1 MPAQSPIERTA
12 RLLTLR
18 VPGSIMTLPR
28 RRLLQVAGAAAVLPA
43 LSRRAAALDYPTRP
57 IVVIVPFPAG
67 GPVDALARLLAE
79 PMQAALGQPL
89 VVENAGGAG
98 GSIGAGRVA
107 RAAADGYTMLLGNW
121 TAMVGTP
128 AVYPVPF
135 DVRGDFVPVALLSSS
150 PLMMIGRKSLPA
162 DNVKELIAWLKAN
175 PGKATAGT
183 IGIGSPSQVG
193 AIYFQKLTGTQIRLV
208 PYRGAAPALTDLLA
222 GQIDLRMGAE
232 ASQTLPYVKSG
243 AVKPFAIM
251 GKARWA
257 PAPDIPTI
265 EEAGVPELALS
276 FWQAFWVPKATPPDI
291 VAKLN
296 AAAVAA
302 LADAR
307 LRKRLDE
314 LGQEIPPRE
323 QQTPQA
329 LGAFHA
335 AEIAKWWPI
344 IKAAGIKPE

>member
-1 MPAQSPIERTA
+1 MK
-12 RLLTLR
+12 
-18 VPGSIMTLPR
+18 LPR
-28 RRLLQVAGAAAVLPA
+28 RIFLQGTCAAVAAPA
-43 LSRRAAALDYPTRP
+43 LSRRASALDYPTRP
-57 IVVIVPFPAG
+57 ITVIVPFPAG
-67 GPVDALARLLAE
+67 GPVDALARLLSE
-79 PMQAALGQPL
+79 PMQASLGQPL
-89 VVENAGGAG
+89 VVENVGGAG
-98 GSIGAGRVA
+98 GSIAAARVA
-107 RAAADGYTMLLGNW
+107 RAVPDGYTMILGNW
-121 TAMVGTP
+121 TSFVGTP
-128 AVYPVPF
+128 AVYPVTF
-135 DVRGDFVPVALLSSS
+135 DVRKDFAPVALLSSS
-150 PLMMIGRKSLPA
+150 PLMLIGRKSLPA
-162 DNVKELIAWLKAN
+162 GNVKELIAWLKAN
-175 PGKATAGT
+175 PGKATSGT

-193 AIYFQKLTGTQIRLV
+193 AIYFQKLTGTQIQLV

-232 ASQTLPYVKSG
+232 ASQMLPYLKSN
-243 AVKPFAIM
+243 AVKAFAIM
-251 GKARWA
+251 DKKRWA

-276 FWQAFWVPKATPPDI
+276 FWQAFWLPKSTPDAV

-307 LRKRLDE
+307 LRQRLDE

-329 LGAFHA
+329 LGAFHQ
-335 AEIAKWWPI
+335 AEIDKWWPI

>member
-1 MPAQSPIERTA
+1 MQ
-12 RLLTLR
+12 
-18 VPGSIMTLPR
+18 LPR
-28 RRLLQVAGAAAVLPA
+28 RKFLSLAGALAAPA
-43 LSRRAAALDYPTRP
+43 LSRAAAALDYPTRP
-57 IVVIVPFPAG
+57 ITVIVPFPAG
-67 GPVDALARLLAE
+67 GPVDTLARLLAG
-79 PMQAALGQPL
+79 PMQAALGQAL
-89 VVENAGGAG
+89 VVENVGGAG
-98 GSIGAGRVA
+98 GSIAAARVA
-107 RAAADGYTMLLGNW
+107 RATPDGYTMILGNW
-121 TAMVGTP
+121 TSLVGTP

-135 DVRGDFVPVALLSSS
+135 DVRGDFAPVALLSSS
-150 PLMMIGRKSLPA
+150 PLMLIGRKSLPA
-162 DNVKELIAWLKAN
+162 DTVKELIAWLKDN
-175 PGKATAGT
+175 PGKATSGT
-183 IGIGSPSQVG
+183 IGVGSPSQVG

-243 AVKPFAIM
+243 AVKAFAIM
-251 GKARWA
+251 GKTRWA
-257 PAPDIPTI
+257 PAPAIPTI

-276 FWQAFWVPKATPPDI
+276 FWQAFWVPKATPPEV
-291 VAKLN
+291 VAKLS

-307 LRKRLDE
+307 LRARLDE

-335 AEIAKWWPI
+335 AEIDKWWPI
-344 IKAAGIKPE
+344 IKAAGIKAE

>member
-1 MPAQSPIERTA
+1 
-12 RLLTLR
+12 
-18 VPGSIMTLPR
+18 
-28 RRLLQVAGAAAVLPA
+28 
-43 LSRRAAALDYPTRP
+43 
-57 IVVIVPFPAG
+57 
-67 GPVDALARLLAE
+67 
-79 PMQAALGQPL
+79 
-89 VVENAGGAG
+89 
-98 GSIGAGRVA
+98 
-107 RAAADGYTMLLGNW
+107 MLLGNW

-183 IGIGSPSQVG
+183 IGVGSPSQVG

-251 GKARWA
+251 GKTRWA
-257 PAPDIPTI
+257 AAPDIPTI
-265 EEAGVPELALS
+265 EQAGVPELALS

-296 AAAVAA
+296 AAGAA
-302 LADAR
+302 GVLDDQRLAERRLHR
-307 LRKRLDE
+307 LRQEPRQRIDRPTGGKRHDDDDRPGRIIERRGTTRERRQHGGSARDLQQSPARQCH
-314 LGQEIPPRE
+314 GAPGPRNVSSLAVRSIGGE
-323 QQTPQA
+323 TSPA
-329 LGAFHA
+329 S
-335 AEIAKWWPI
+335 P
-344 IKAAGIKPE
+344 

>member
-1 MPAQSPIERTA
+1 MI
-12 RLLTLR
+12 
-18 VPGSIMTLPR
+18 LPR
-28 RRLLQVAGAAAVLPA
+28 RRFLQAAGAAVFPVL
-43 LSRRAAALDYPTRP
+43 SDRAAALDYPNRP

-67 GPVDALARLLAE
+67 GPVDALARLMAE
-79 PMQAALGQPL
+79 PMQASLGQPL
-89 VVENAGGAG
+89 VVENMGGAG
-98 GSIGAGRVA
+98 GSIAAARVA
-107 RAAADGYTMLLGNW
+107 RAAADGYTMMLGNW
-121 TAMVGTP
+121 TSMVGTP
-128 AVYPVPF
+128 AVYPVSF
-135 DVRGDFVPVALLSSS
+135 DVRGDFAPVALLSSS

-162 DNVKELIAWLKAN
+162 DTVKELIAWLKDN
-175 PGKATAGT
+175 PSKATSGT
-183 IGIGSPSQVG
+183 IGVGSPSQVG

-232 ASQTLPYVKSG
+232 ASQTLSFVKSG
-243 AVKPFAIM
+243 AVKAFAIM
-251 GKARWA
+251 GKTRWA
-257 PAPDIPTI
+257 PAPEIPTI

-276 FWQAFWVPKATPPDI
+276 FWQAFWLPKATPPDI

-307 LRKRLDE
+307 LQARLDE
-314 LGQEIPPRE
+314 LGQQIPPRD

-335 AEIAKWWPI
+335 AEIDKWWPI

>member
-1 MPAQSPIERTA
+1 MI
-12 RLLTLR
+12 
-18 VPGSIMTLPR
+18 LPR
-28 RRLLQVAGAAAVLPA
+28 RRLLQVAGAAAILPA
-43 LSRRAAALDYPTRP
+43 LSDRAAALDYPTRP

-67 GPVDALARLLAE
+67 GPVDALARLMAE
-79 PMQAALGQPL
+79 PMQTTLGQPL
-89 VVENAGGAG
+89 VVENMGGAG
-98 GSIGAGRVA
+98 GSIAATRVA
-107 RAAADGYTMLLGNW
+107 RATPDGYTMMLGNW
-121 TAMVGTP
+121 TSMVGTP
-128 AVYPVPF
+128 AVYPVSF
-135 DVRGDFVPVALLSSS
+135 DIRGDFAPVALLSSS

-162 DNVKELIAWLKAN
+162 DNVKELIAWLKDN
-175 PGKATAGT
+175 PGKATSGT
-183 IGIGSPSQVG
+183 VGVGSPSQVG

-232 ASQTLPYVKSG
+232 ASQTLSFVKSG
-243 AVKPFAIM
+243 AVKAFAIM
-251 GKARWA
+251 GKTRWA
-257 PAPDIPTI
+257 PAPEIPTI

-296 AAAVAA
+296 AAAVTA

-307 LRKRLDE
+307 LRARLDE
-314 LGQEIPPRE
+314 LGQQIPPRG
-323 QQTPQA
+323 QQTREA

-335 AEIAKWWPI
+335 AEIDKWWPI